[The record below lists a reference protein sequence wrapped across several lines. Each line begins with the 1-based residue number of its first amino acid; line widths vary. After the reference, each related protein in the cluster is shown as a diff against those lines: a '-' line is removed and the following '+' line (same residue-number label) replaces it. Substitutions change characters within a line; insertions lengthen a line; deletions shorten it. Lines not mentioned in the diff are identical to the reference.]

1 MLANIQNGFRNSQGD
16 NFPQAV
22 IVIEDAE
29 YAIEKVESKRVSIK
43 RTQAENYDTEERQEA
58 DNYEGI
64 GGEVRFTAKYWTQ
77 LPNFQQG
84 KKGYWLEG
92 AGDNIEFIIDINDEW
107 AEKFNAIQGTDT
119 QKITKLCEMYIS
131 EVVLP
136 ELRAM

>member
-1 MLANIQNGFRNSQGD
+1 MLANIQNGFRNAQGD

-22 IVIEDAE
+22 IVIHDAE
-29 YAIEKVESKRVSIK
+29 YSIEKVESKKVFIT
-43 RTQAENYDTEERQEA
+43 RTTGENYDQDQKPEA

-64 GGEVRFTAKYWTQ
+64 GGEVRFTAEYWTQ

-84 KKGYWLEG
+84 RKGYLLEG
-92 AGDNIEFIIDINDEW
+92 AGGSIEFIIEINDEW